1 LIHCL
6 KDYWGQLS
14 KATKLFVV
22 NIFQPFSTH
31 ASILTGKEIS
41 LYPHFEVVGEE
52 NTVHV
57 DYAIKALEELICIT
71 EGKQHQISIGFAQN
85 LLQCEGAY
93 QINKKKRK
101 ADDAFGEDYDY
112 LFGIVTT
119 ATEWYFLLY
128 ISESISCT
136 SEIEYH
142 ISLTKTIAKEENEAE
157 LRKT

>member
-1 LIHCL
+1 
-6 KDYWGQLS
+6 
-14 KATKLFVV
+14 
-22 NIFQPFSTH
+22 
-31 ASILTGKEIS
+31 
-41 LYPHFEVVGEE
+41 
-52 NTVHV
+52 V
-57 DYAIKALEELICIT
+57 DYAIKAPEELICIT

-128 ISESISCT
+128 ISEGISCT
-136 SEIEYH
+136 NEIEYH
-142 ISLTKTIAKEENEAE
+142 ISLTKAIAKEENEAE
-157 LRKT
+157 LGKT